1 MRVLALLFVSLLI
14 PLSAAAGQ
22 AASRFVFPNPPGP
35 FAVGFKAVHQYDHAR
50 AYRSEVDALTGKRYD
65 GEQARP
71 VQTLVWYPA
80 SRPGKPLVYG
90 DYLRLTGSED
100 DFSRTEAQAARLADS
115 IVRSDYFSVSGVE
128 QGEAALRDPMR
139 AQRDAG
145 AAQGSFPVVVYA
157 PSLSAPAAENAD
169 LCEYLASH
177 GYIVVASPSMGTRSR
192 AMPIDLEGAETHAA
206 DIAFL
211 VRYARSLPEADTR
224 RLALVGYSWG
234 GLANVLAAAK
244 DPRIKALVDLDGSVR
259 AYPDLVAAAKYVT
272 PATLRLPMLFAGGRP
287 PSMETLAKRGK
298 PVSGFLNEV
307 RHADL
312 YKLTMYPMQHF
323 AFSSTYLRFAP
334 DTMFDQYPRADV
346 NRAHG
351 WVAEYVLHF
360 LDAYLKDDGAAR
372 TWLGATPASHGM
384 PAYAVTLEA
393 RPAEPGPPSRGE
405 LAAELARR
413 GFEHAHSA
421 YAALRA
427 RDKTFTLPESELN
440 AWGYGLVRAGQPQ
453 QAVHIFRLAT
463 LVYPDSANAF
473 DSLAEGYAEAGDK
486 AAAIKHYRRSLEL
499 DPNNQNARQRLA
511 LLGAGAKPVA
521 REG

>member
-1 MRVLALLFVSLLI
+1 MRVFALFFVTFLFTH
-14 PLSAAAGQ
+14 SAGASP
-22 AASRFVFPNPPGP
+22 AASSFTFPNPPGP

-50 AYRSEVDALTGKRYD
+50 AYRTEVDALTGKRYD
-65 GEQARP
+65 GERARP

-80 SRPGKPLVYG
+80 SGPGKPLVYG
-90 DYLRLTGSED
+90 DYLQLTGSED
-100 DFSRTEAQAARLADS
+100 DFSRTEVQAARLADS
-115 IVRSDYFSVSGVE
+115 IVRNDYFSVSGVE
-128 QGEAALRDPMR
+128 QGKAALRGPMR
-139 AQRDAG
+139 AQGNAG
-145 AAQGSFPVVVYA
+145 ATQGSFPVVLYA

-177 GYIVVASPSMGTRSR
+177 GYVVIASPSMGTRAR

-211 VRYARSLPEADTR
+211 VRYARSLPQADTK

-259 AYPDLVAAAKYVT
+259 AYPDLIAAAKYVT
-272 PATLRLPMLFAGGRP
+272 PATIRLPMLFAGGRP
-287 PSMETLAKRGK
+287 PSMEQLAERGK

-307 RHADL
+307 KHADL

-360 LDAYLKDDGAAR
+360 LDAYLKEDGAAR
-372 TWLGATPASHGM
+372 SWLAATPASHGM

-393 RPAEPGPPSRGE
+393 RPAVPGPASRSE

-413 GFEHAHSA
+413 GFEHAHAA
-421 YAALRA
+421 YQALRA
-427 RDKTFTLPESELN
+427 RDKTFALPEAELN
-440 AWGYGLVRAGQPQ
+440 AWGYGLARAGQPQ
-453 QAVHIFRLAT
+453 QAIQLFRLAT

-473 DSLAEGYAEAGDK
+473 DSLAEGYALAGDK
-486 AAAIKHYRRSLEL
+486 AAAIEHYRRSIEL
-499 DPNNQNARQRLA
+499 DPNNKNAQQRLE
-511 LLGAGAKPVA
+511 LLGAGSKVRA
-521 REG
+521 R

>member
-1 MRVLALLFVSLLI
+1 MRVFVLLFVSVLVAL
-14 PLSAAAGQ
+14 PAGASQ
-22 AASRFVFPNPPGP
+22 PASRFAFPNPPGP
-35 FAVGFKAVHQYDHAR
+35 FAVGFKAVHQYDHTR
-50 AYRSEVDALTGKRYD
+50 AYRTGVDPLSGKRYD
-65 GEQARP
+65 GERARP

-80 SRPGKPLVYG
+80 SGPGKPLVYG
-90 DYLRLTGSED
+90 DYLKLTGSED
-100 DFSRTEAQAARLADS
+100 DFSRTEAQAAKFADNV
-115 IVRSDYFSVSGVE
+115 VRGNYFPVSGAE

-139 AQRDAG
+139 AQGDAG
-145 AAQGSFPVVVYA
+145 AAQGSFPVVLYA

-192 AMPIDLEGAETHAA
+192 EMPIDLEGAETQAA

-211 VRYARSLPEADTR
+211 VRYARSLPEADPG

-259 AYPDLVAAAKYVT
+259 AYPDLIAAAKYVT
-272 PATLRLPMLFAGGRP
+272 PATIRLPMLFAGGRP
-287 PSMETLAKRGK
+287 PSMELLAKRGK
-298 PVSGFLNEV
+298 PVSGFLNDV
-307 RHADL
+307 KHADL

-334 DTMFDQYPRADV
+334 DTMFNQYPRADV

-351 WVAEYVLHF
+351 WVADYVLHF

-372 TWLGATPASHGM
+372 TWLAATPASHGI
-384 PAYAVTLEA
+384 PAYAATLEA
-393 RPAEPGPPSRGE
+393 RPAEPGPASRSE

-413 GFEHAHSA
+413 GFEHAHAA
-421 YAALRA
+421 YEALRA
-427 RDKTFTLPESELN
+427 RDKTFTLPEAELN
-440 AWGYGLVRAGQPQ
+440 AWGYGLAAAGQPQ
-453 QAVHIFRLAT
+453 QAVQIFRLAT

-473 DSLAEGYAEAGDK
+473 DSLAEGYAEAGNK

-499 DPNNQNARQRLA
+499 DPNNKNAQQRLE
-511 LLGAGAKPVA
+511 LLGAGSTV
-521 REG
+521 RGR

>member
-1 MRVLALLFVSLLI
+1 MRVFALLFVSFLVAL
-14 PLSAAAGQ
+14 PAGASQ
-22 AASRFVFPNPPGP
+22 AASQFAFPNPPGP

-50 AYRSEVDALTGKRYD
+50 GYRNDVDALTGKRYD

-80 SRPGKPLVYG
+80 SGPGKHLVYG

-100 DFSRTEAQAARLADS
+100 DFSRTEAQVAMVADS
-115 IVRSDYFSVSGVE
+115 IVRNGYFPKSGVE
-128 QGEAALRDPMR
+128 QGEAALRGPMR
-139 AQRDAG
+139 AQGNAG

-157 PSLSAPAAENAD
+157 PSISAPAAENAD

-177 GYIVVASPSMGTRSR
+177 GYIVIASPSVGTRGREMAS
-192 AMPIDLEGAETHAA
+192 DLEGAETQAA

-211 VRYARSLPEADTR
+211 VRYAHSLPHADTR
-224 RLALVGYSWG
+224 RLAVVGYSWG

-259 AYPDLVAAAKYVT
+259 AYPELIAAAKYVT
-272 PATLRLPMLFAGGRP
+272 PATIRLPMLFAGGRP
-287 PSMETLAKRGK
+287 PSMEQLAQRGK
-298 PVSGFLNEV
+298 PVSGFLNDV
-307 RHADL
+307 KHADL

-334 DTMFDQYPRADV
+334 DAMFNQYPRADV

-351 WVAEYVLHF
+351 WVAEYVRHF
-360 LDAYLKDDGAAR
+360 FDAYLKDDGAAR
-372 TWLGATPASHGM
+372 TWLAATPASHGM

-393 RPAEPGPPSRGE
+393 RPAVPGPASRTE

-413 GFEHAHSA
+413 GFEHAHAA
-421 YAALRA
+421 YHALRA

-440 AWGYGLVRAGQPQ
+440 DWGYGLAAAGRPQ
-453 QAVHIFRLAT
+453 QAVQIFRLAT

-473 DSLAEGYAEAGDK
+473 DSLAEGYAQAGNK
-486 AAAIKHYRRSLEL
+486 AAAIKNYRRSLEL
-499 DPNNQNARQRLA
+499 DPNNKNAQQRLA
-511 LLGAGAKPVA
+511 LLGAGREIRA
-521 REG
+521 R